1 MYLKNLL
8 SLVYRPHS
16 LMDKTGGFYPFDP
29 GSSPGG
35 GTEIKCQILCL
46 VFYFGHKDSKSVC
59 GILRGT
65 KLNTQKEACGIG
77 TIRVLVGAPPQTK
90 RVPL

>member
-1 MYLKNLL
+1 
-8 SLVYRPHS
+8 
-16 LMDKTGGFYPFDP
+16 
-29 GSSPGG
+29 
-35 GTEIKCQILCL
+35 LCL